1 MGGKIAV
8 ESEVGKGSRFTVWIP
23 SQAPSSDRAN
33 ASQAADVFPG
43 FAFAN

>member
-23 SQAPSSDRAN
+23 SQPPSTDGAN
-33 ASQAADVFPG
+33 ASQAGNELNG